1 MRVLI
6 ADDDPVLRRAV
17 RAHLERWEFEVVECA
32 DGHQAWSALHQPEAP
47 PLAIVDWNMPGKDG
61 VVLCHE
67 VRQEPGLAAM
77 YVMLL
82 TSNQEKKDVIAG
94 LESGADDY
102 ITKPV
107 HWDELHARV
116 RIGAR
121 IVGLQQALAA
131 RVAELQEA
139 LSNVKTLS
147 GLLPICAY
155 CKRVRD
161 DRDYWRQIEQYVSE
175 HSSAQ
180 FSHGICPECLAA
192 QIGPE
197 FS

>member
-17 RAHLERWEFEVVECA
+17 RAHLERWEFDVVECV
-32 DGHQAWSALHQPEAP
+32 DGQQAWSALHQAEAP
-47 PLAIVDWNMPGKDG
+47 SLAIFDWNMPGRDG
-61 VVLCHE
+61 VALCHD
-67 VRQEPGLAAM
+67 VREDPALSAM

-121 IVGLQQALAA
+121 TVGLQNTLAA
-131 RVAELQEA
+131 RVSELQDA
-139 LSNVKTLS
+139 LASVKTLS

-161 DRDYWRQIEQYVSE
+161 DGDYWRQIEQYVSE
-175 HSSAQ
+175 RSSAQ
-180 FSHGICPECLAA
+180 FTHGICPECLTT
-192 QIGPE
+192 QLGPE
-197 FS
+197 FT